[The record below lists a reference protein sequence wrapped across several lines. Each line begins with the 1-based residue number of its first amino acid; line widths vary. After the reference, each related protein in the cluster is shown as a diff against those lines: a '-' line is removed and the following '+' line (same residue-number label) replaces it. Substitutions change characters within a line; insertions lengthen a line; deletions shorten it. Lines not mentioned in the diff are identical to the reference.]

1 MMQTQRILE
10 LDTDVTLVE
19 GGRNALAPEEGL
31 RVVRSWPGVYA
42 ARPPWRLLLVLP
54 PGLEPDALPRG
65 GCCEAEVAWV
75 RGEGGKR
82 YRQITVTR
90 LLPAPPADAARSQLT
105 ALIASA
111 PRSDRPGGAR
121 GDVGPR
127 PLVPGDLTEAHSV
140 TLPGA
145 TWRLLEQLGGGN
157 RSAGIRQLA
166 LGAPALPAAADQ
178 VEHLR
183 LAADLI
189 ARQPDLDWL
198 AAELRSLAARLA
210 APLPDETVAP
220 TDAP

>member
-1 MMQTQRILE
+1 MQTTRILE
-10 LDTDVTLVE
+10 LDTEVIIGE
-19 GGRNALAPEEGL
+19 GGRNALAPAEGL
-31 RVVRSWPGVYA
+31 RVVRSRPGVYA

-54 PGLEPDALPRG
+54 PGLEPGALPRG
-65 GCCEAEVAWV
+65 GCCAAEMAWV

-90 LLPAPPADAARSQLT
+90 LLPAPPADLARTRLT

-127 PLVPGDLTEAHSV
+127 PLVAGERTEAHSV

-145 TWRLLEQLGGGN
+145 TWCLLESLGGGN
-157 RSAGIRQLA
+157 RSAGIRRLTLDAQA
-166 LGAPALPAAADQ
+166 LSAAADQ
-178 VEHLR
+178 VAHLR

-189 ARQPDLDWL
+189 VRQPDLGWL
-198 AAELRSLAARLA
+198 AAELRSLADRLA
-210 APLPDETVAP
+210 ATLPDAP
-220 TDAP
+220 ADPADAP